1 MNGVSTP
8 WNYLFFAIHHDK
20 FRNNF
25 HIKFQKVEHK
35 SVFFNAN
42 FLTTIDFFI
51 HHTRLSLA
59 QWEVK
64 LVKNIIINIFSR
76 LTWID
81 CLEAISEALCCLFYC
96 SYGMYCNKDLSV
108 LTLLSAFW
116 LSKKSFL
123 LGFKLHCLT
132 FSKNT
137 SSEVCFWYT
146 AA

>member
-1 MNGVSTP
+1 MKINKTKFKFAWKKFPLLESI
-8 WNYLFFAIHHDK
+8 YFLLFTVI
-20 FRNNF
+20 NF
-25 HIKFQKVEHK
+25 EIIFTLNSRKSSIKAF
-35 SVFFNAN
+35 FFNAN

-116 LSKKSFL
+116 LSKKIF
-123 LGFKLHCLT
+123 FC
-132 FSKNT
+132 
-137 SSEVCFWYT
+137 
-146 AA
+146 